1 MNKLQVIWTISQN
14 AEYLEND
21 II

>member
-14 AEYLEND
+14 AKYLEND
-21 II
+21 TI